1 LRKIAAAEPRSGNE
15 IDRIAFQI
23 VKKFQPEVLEKLQ
36 NFRIEEFFDLDLE
49 SLVGVKTDYTK
60 LPIGVHGYIDSDF
73 PIAVIAVDL
82 MEDACSEYYRNSTIA
97 HETGHAILHVPE
109 FRRKK
114 AVIKSIT
121 NEENVNLRLYRETDI
136 PVYRNPEWQ
145 AWRFAGALLMPES
158 AIRWAIEKGYG
169 LQKMSDVFR
178 VNTAFVKSR
187 MRALKLL

>member
-1 LRKIAAAEPRSGNE
+1 MRKIAAAEPRSGNE

>member
-36 NFRIEEFFDLDLE
+36 NFRMEEFFDLDLE

-136 PVYRNPEWQ
+136 PVYMNPEWQ